1 MSEVNNSEEI
11 KNENNELLKK
21 EIEEVKKD
29 MKIIIAKYQNVQKKL
44 KETDEK

>member
-1 MSEVNNSEEI
+1 MNNSEEI